1 MCQFKHDHSLPPGLY
16 HLRHLHDAAS
26 TQVMGHGLMGLH
38 FDVLY
43 SLVIQPILLDV
54 KLAVLMVLV
63 LFE

>member
-1 MCQFKHDHSLPPGLY
+1 M
-16 HLRHLHDAAS
+16 
-26 TQVMGHGLMGLH
+26 GLMGLH